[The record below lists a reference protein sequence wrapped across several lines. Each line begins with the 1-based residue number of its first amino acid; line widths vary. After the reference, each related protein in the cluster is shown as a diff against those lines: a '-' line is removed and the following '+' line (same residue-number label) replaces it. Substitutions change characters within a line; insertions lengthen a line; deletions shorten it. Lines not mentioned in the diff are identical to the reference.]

1 VRRVADG
8 TVYID
13 LLEQYIFNAITERL
27 ADYQTLS
34 DYTNNEVKP
43 KVHENSLQ
51 IAKIEK
57 EISELLL
64 KVAYATPALMEY
76 INQRVQQLDE
86 QCKKLQQ
93 ENLTTL
99 QAVKTNKFNTVYDHA
114 KNWENTSFEDK
125 QSVVD
130 ILINIIYISND
141 EIKITWN
148 C

>member
-1 VRRVADG
+1 
-8 TVYID
+8 
-13 LLEQYIFNAITERL
+13 LLEQYVFNAIKERL
-27 ADYQTLS
+27 ANFHTLS

-43 KVHENSLQ
+43 KVHENNLQ
-51 IAKIEK
+51 IAKIEQ

-99 QAVKTNKFNTVYDHA
+99 QAVKADKFNTVYDHVR
-114 KNWENTSFEDK
+114 NWENTSFEDK

-130 ILINIIYISND
+130 ILVNVMYISNN

-148 C
+148 L